1 MGVTPQVKYEIIHQM
16 SRHKHPQ
23 LDIQTMCGFAKVSRS
38 GYYGYIQRKTHLD
51 LREIK
56 DTIDFEY
63 VLEAYKYRDYDKG
76 ARQIKMYLDRKN
88 YRMNLKKIRRLMH
101 KYGLFCPIRKANPY
115 RRMAKA
121 MATNQIAENLL
132 DRNFKQGVSRKTLL
146 TDITYLFYGNNQLA
160 YLSVIKDSSTN
171 KILGYMPSE
180 SLDVSFVVKTVNLM
194 IECSMGRLDF
204 NVILHSDQGC
214 HYTSHA
220 FQEALKH
227 YGIVSS
233 MSRRANCWD
242 NSPQESFFG
251 HMKDELK
258 RKLKVVR
265 TYSEL
270 GEVLIDYFDYYNYDR
285 PQWGLNR
292 MTPSE
297 YEAYLDHTDSK
308 PLQLPMPIPPVIIY
322 L

>member
-1 MGVTPQVKYEIIHQM
+1 MGVTTQVKYEIINQM
-16 SRHKHPQ
+16 RCAKHPR
-23 LDIQTMCGFAKVSRS
+23 LDIESMCKFAGVSRS
-38 GYYGYIQRKTHLD
+38 GYYGYTQRKRQLNQ
-51 LREIK
+51 REIQ
-56 DTIDFEY
+56 DEIDFEY

-76 ARQIKMYLDRKN
+76 AKPIKMYLDRHKH
-88 YRMNLKKIRRLMH
+88 RMNLKKIRRLMH
-101 KYGLFCPIRKANPY
+101 KYGLFCPIRKINPY

-121 MATNQIAENLL
+121 MATNRIADNLL
-132 DRNFKQGVSRKTLL
+132 ERNFKQGISRKTLL
-146 TDITYLFYGNNQLA
+146 TDITYLIYGRDQLA

-194 IECSMGRLDF
+194 FECSLGCLDF

-220 FQEALKH
+220 FQDALNH
-227 YGIVSS
+227 YGIASS

-258 RKLKVVR
+258 RKLKR
-265 TYSEL
+265 IQHYSEL
-270 GEVLIDYFDYYNYDR
+270 VEVLIDYFDYYNYDR

-292 MTPSE
+292 MTPNE
-297 YEAYLDHTDSK
+297 YEEYLDRADSK
-308 PLQLPMPIPPVIIY
+308 PLQLPMSIPPVIIY